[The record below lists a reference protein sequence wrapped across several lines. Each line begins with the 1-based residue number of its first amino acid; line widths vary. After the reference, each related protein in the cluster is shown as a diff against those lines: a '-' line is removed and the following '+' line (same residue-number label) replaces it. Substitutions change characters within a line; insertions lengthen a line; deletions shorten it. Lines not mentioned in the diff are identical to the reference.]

1 MAAISLEGVRRV
13 HADGTVALHDINL
26 SIQDGH
32 LFTIVG
38 PSGSGKSTLLR
49 SIAGLDPLTSG
60 VVRIDGQNMAGTLP
74 RDRDLALVAQQ
85 SSLYGFLD
93 VAGQL
98 AFPLEIRKTE
108 SGEVERRVTAERRA
122 FRLGAIWRRR
132 PKELSAGD
140 AQRTAI
146 ARAMVRLPRALLLDE
161 PLQLLDPP
169 TQVRLRN
176 ELYRLHRASGLT
188 MVYTTNDHAQVLG
201 IADRLAV
208 LRDGRIAQVDTPHEI
223 LNRPVDR
230 WVAGFVGE
238 PAMSF
243 IDAVVEEQ
251 GGLGWL
257 AVGDQ
262 RLRFP
267 GGLPGPLRQRVGERI
282 TLGGRLDKI
291 RAVEPEDPVDQRL
304 DGVAAEVQHLGNYD
318 QVTVAVPTGRWIAR
332 FPSKSFTQVGDRV
345 QINVAVRGLSV
356 FDAVGGGAVWH
367 GG

>member
-13 HADGTVALHDINL
+13 HADGTVALHDIDL
-26 SIQDGH
+26 AIQDGH

-60 VVRIDGQNMAGTLP
+60 VVRINGRDMAGTLP

-108 SGEVERRVTAERRA
+108 SAEVERRVTAERRA

-132 PKELSAGD
+132 PKQLSAGD

-169 TQVRLRN
+169 TQARLRN

-188 MVYTTNDHAQVLG
+188 MVYTTNDHGQVLG

-208 LRDGRIAQVDTPHEI
+208 LRGGRIAQVDTPQEI

-267 GGLPGPLRQRVGERI
+267 GGLPGPLRQRVGGRV
-282 TLGGRLDKI
+282 TLGGRPDKI
-291 RAVEPEDPVDQRL
+291 RAVEPADPVDQQL
-304 DGVAAEVQHLGNYD
+304 DGIAHEVQRLGNHD
-318 QVTVAVPTGRWIAR
+318 QVTVAFPTGQWIAR
-332 FPSKSFTQVGDRV
+332 FPSKLMSQAGDKV
-345 QINVAVRGLSV
+345 AISVAVRGLSY
-356 FDAVGGGAVWH
+356 FEASSGRAIWH
-367 GG
+367 GE